1 MLYYEELRLSI
12 LKLVTRETIQKIKTW
27 YGKESRYPTAV
38 CPLPDE
44 EEITVLE
51 SAAKCCG
58 YSLYISHNCKEVWPD
73 FVANHFAQ
81 KSPTNPPP
89 GGGGEIMRMTSL
101 SPYYL
106 GQWSETLLTPV
117 WGIHPS
123 STMLHL
129 QLYAILIIKSWT
141 ISTWL

>member
-81 KSPTNPPP
+81 KSPTNLP